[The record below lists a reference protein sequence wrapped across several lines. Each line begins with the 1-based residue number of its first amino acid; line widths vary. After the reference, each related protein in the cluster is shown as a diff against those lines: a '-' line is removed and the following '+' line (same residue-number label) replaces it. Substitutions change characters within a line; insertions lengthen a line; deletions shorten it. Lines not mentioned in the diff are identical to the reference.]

1 MTAPVTPQT
10 DRWNVLAILAIITV
24 WFTIILGLVF
34 GHIALSQIKRTGERG
49 RGLALTAVI
58 VGWLGVVAGALVA
71 MFFLIFGGLYL
82 SSNQG

>member
-1 MTAPVTPQT
+1 MTAPATPQT

-24 WFTIILGLVF
+24 WFTVILGLVF

-58 VGWLGVVAGALVA
+58 VGWLAVVAGALAA
-71 MFFLIFGGLYL
+71 MFFLIFGGLYV
-82 SSNQG
+82 SSQ

>member
-1 MTAPVTPQT
+1 MTAPATPQT

-24 WFTIILGLVF
+24 WFTVILGLVF
-34 GHIALSQIKRTGERG
+34 GHIALSQIKKTGERG

-58 VGWLGVVAGALVA
+58 VGWIGVVAGALAA

-82 SSNQG
+82 SNT